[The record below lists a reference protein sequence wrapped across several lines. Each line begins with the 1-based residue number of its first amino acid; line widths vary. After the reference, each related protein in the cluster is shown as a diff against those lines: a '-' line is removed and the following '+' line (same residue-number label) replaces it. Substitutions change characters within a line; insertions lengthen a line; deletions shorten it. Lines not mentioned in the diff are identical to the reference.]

1 VKIKEGINEI
11 EKEKG
16 TFQIKCLVAQN
27 SEDVVW
33 DLVLAAD
40 WFDPDEYK
48 RIEYLTKNIM
58 NRFDNSTIAQLSGI
72 ITIDKNSEL
81 GKLLKKIQDNYNTGR
96 YNLFN
101 DDYLVVNTDYKFAK
115 MVVPLTEYRSA
126 V

>member
-1 VKIKEGINEI
+1 
-11 EKEKG
+11 
-16 TFQIKCLVAQN
+16 
-27 SEDVVW
+27 
-33 DLVLAAD
+33 
-40 WFDPDEYK
+40 
-48 RIEYLTKNIM
+48 M